1 MPNSFVSF
9 LKSFGAGVKKV
20 VDTAMSIE
28 QKAAPFLAVAVP
40 TLAPE
45 IDIANRVVTMIKTAE
60 GTYTAVG
67 QQANGP
73 AKLQAVVGAISTDFD
88 AWINL
93 QLPGGAT
100 LQDAE
105 NYAASKS
112 DFVNSV
118 VKALNSFS
126 ATQQVGTVVSTG
138 EALIA
143 ASAAKAAA
151 VVPAKV

>member
-1 MPNSFVSF
+1 MSNSFVSF

-20 VDTAMSIE
+20 VDAAMSIE
-28 QKAAPFLAVAVP
+28 QKAAPFLAAAVP
-40 TLAPE
+40 ELAPE

-60 GTYTAVG
+60 GTYAAVG

-73 AKLQAVVGAISTDFD
+73 AKLQAVVSAIGTDFD
-88 AWINL
+88 AWISL

-118 VKALNSFS
+118 VRALNSFAVTQS
-126 ATQQVGTVVSTG
+126 AGVVVSTG

-151 VVPAKV
+151 AAPTK

>member
-1 MPNSFVSF
+1 MANVFVKF

-20 VDTAMSIE
+20 VDAAMSIE
-28 QKAAPFLAVAVP
+28 QKAAPFVIMADPA
-40 TLAPE
+40 LAPVV
-45 IDIANRVVTMIKTAE
+45 DIANRVVAMIKTAE
-60 GTYTAVG
+60 GTYAAVG

-73 AKLQAVVGAISTDFD
+73 AKLQAVVAAISTDFD

-105 NYAASKS
+105 NYAASKAN
-112 DFVNSV
+112 FVNSV
-118 VKALNSFS
+118 VEALNSFA
-126 ATQQVGTVVSTG
+126 ATQSVGVMVSTG

-151 VVPAKV
+151 VTAKT